1 MGVTIYGRD
10 EDSDYSSKI
19 EIFFMGRYSEH
30 NNKNEY
36 VKDWAV

>member
-10 EDSDYSSKI
+10 EGSDHSSKI
-19 EIFFMGRYSEH
+19 EISFMGRYSEH

-36 VKDWAV
+36 VKDWGV